1 MTSPERTDG
10 SDELLIE
17 LDDGVLKLTINR
29 PDARNALTYDLR
41 QELVAQFQRA
51 DADLAVRCV
60 VLTAAGDKAFCTGAD
75 LRSRPPAHPKPDGA
89 PERAVGDA
97 ARMISSGW
105 QRVITSILD
114 CSKPVIAAVNG
125 TAAGGGLHLA
135 LACDLVIAA
144 ENARFISV
152 FVRRGIAPD
161 AGGAYILPRLVGLQK
176 AKEITFFGDDI
187 HAPEAERMGLVNRV
201 VAAADLDKTVME
213 WARRL
218 ASGPTFAIGTA
229 KRLLNASFDSSRQQA
244 LVDEAWGQELVN
256 GTEDAREGM
265 TSFVER
271 RDPEFKGW

>member
-1 MTSPERTDG
+1 VPVTDG
-10 SDELLIE
+10 TAELLVE

-60 VLTAAGDKAFCTGAD
+60 ALTAAGDKAFCTGAD
-75 LRSRPPAHPKPDGA
+75 LRSRPPGHPKPEAA
-89 PERAVGDA
+89 PDRTVGDA

-114 CSKPVIAAVNG
+114 CSKPVIAGVNG

-187 HAPEAERMGLVNRV
+187 HAADAERMGLVNRV

-244 LVDEAWGQELVN
+244 LSDEAWGQELVN